1 MSAGSNM
8 DTLFAVDWGG
18 LFIPKLSIAEMILRG
33 TLTYLTLF
41 LVVRFFL
48 KRQTGVIGIADLLVI
63 VLIADAM
70 QNAMAGE
77 YGTITEGVV
86 LLLTIAFWN
95 YALDWIGHH
104 VPWFEQILRAP
115 PLLLIKD
122 GQMLRRN
129 MRQELITEEEL
140 MSQMRQQGCD
150 KLSSVERA
158 YIEGDGRIS
167 IIRADGGSESHD
179 SGKRTPF

>member
-1 MSAGSNM
+1 MEHFLTIDWAGV
-8 DTLFAVDWGG
+8 FV
-18 LFIPKLSIAEMILRG
+18 PRLSLAEMALRG

-41 LVVRFFL
+41 VVVRFFL
-48 KRQTGVIGIADLLVI
+48 KRQTGVIGIADLLVV

-86 LLLTIAFWN
+86 LLLTIAFWD
-95 YALDWIGHH
+95 YALDWLGHH
-104 VPWFEQILRAP
+104 VPWFERFLRAP

-122 GQMLRRN
+122 GQILRRN

-150 KLSSVERA
+150 HIKSVSRA

-167 IIRADGGSESHD
+167 IIRADGEATGNGSD
-179 SGKRTPF
+179 KRMPL